1 MDDDLRHLET
11 DRGKQHELDAMDI
24 DLATE
29 VLLELVKK
37 KVFEIVFTGQV
48 RRKPEEGDAADH
60 QQRDKSDHHSC

>member
-1 MDDDLRHLET
+1 
-11 DRGKQHELDAMDI
+11 MDI